1 MLPVIK
7 VISLIERCSI
17 MYRNQQ
23 FRKMGLRGYQYSF
36 LLEICRNPG
45 ISQDQLVKK
54 MHLDKSNI
62 ARGLE
67 DLKEN
72 GYITKTNNPE
82 DLRIYLLQPTDKG
95 KQVYQEIVLVLKKQ
109 RKYLLDDFSE
119 EEQKE
124 LLRLLYK
131 LSDKAA
137 QLINNSEDLV

>member
-72 GYITKTNNPE
+72 GYITKTNNPD
-82 DLRIYLLQPTDKG
+82 DLRIYLLHPTDKG
-95 KQVYQEIVLVLKKQ
+95 KQVYQEIILVLKKQ